1 MVPATRLIPSDAEVR
16 IFKRKGGRSTSR
28 HRLHALFVNGR
39 LNDQTCGFLSHLGYP
54 GSGGPLFAYPA
65 ACSHAADRFAV
76 RDERNS
82 PMIHNRAPL
91 ARLLL
96 LEGKSYEE
104 ISL

>member
-1 MVPATRLIPSDAEVR
+1 MIVYDSSANDLAQIRRPADVLWCSNSAP
-16 IFKRKGGRSTSR
+16 
-28 HRLHALFVNGR
+28 LHALMRRDLV
-39 LNDQTCGFLSHLGYP
+39 
-54 GSGGPLFAYPA
+54 
-65 ACSHAADRFAV
+65 FAV

-96 LEGKSYEE
+96 LEGESYEE

>member
-1 MVPATRLIPSDAEVR
+1 MRRFASSE
-16 IFKRKGGRSTSR
+16 GRAVVAPLDIDSM
-28 HRLHALFVNGR
+28 LFFVNGR

-96 LEGKSYEE
+96 LEGESYEE